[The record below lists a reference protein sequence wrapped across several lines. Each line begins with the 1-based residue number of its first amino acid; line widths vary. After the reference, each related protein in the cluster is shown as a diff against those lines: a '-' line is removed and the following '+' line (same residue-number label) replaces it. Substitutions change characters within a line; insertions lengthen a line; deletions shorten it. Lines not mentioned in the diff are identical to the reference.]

1 MDEVLTQEEINSLIK
16 GLSETDIEDAALEL
30 ELKGKNIKKYDLS
43 NQERIV
49 RGRMPTVEL
58 IHDRFARQY
67 RTTLSKFLSRTCF
80 ANVAGIELVKF
91 GAFMKKLPLPSSI
104 HIYRMPP
111 LPGYAFL
118 IVSAPLVFGA
128 VEILF
133 GGTGSGRVKVE
144 GREYTPIENRL
155 VGKLVLLALDN
166 LKDAWAPVHPVDF
179 IYVRSEFNPLA
190 IAIVPPTEVLIVVN
204 IEIELDQESTSLQIC
219 IPYST
224 IDPLKH
230 KLTTSFQSTRLEID
244 ETIKDRIA
252 NILFEAP
259 AEIRVQVG
267 YGKISLSRL
276 MTLETGDVIQLK
288 NAPGDESVII
298 IQDKPKFFGITG
310 VYRGY
315 KAVKITRK
323 IPDADLIKLKNDLEV
338 QV

>member
-1 MDEVLTQEEINSLIK
+1 MNEVLTQDEINSLIK
-16 GLSETDIEDAALEL
+16 GLSETDIEEGLIDIENRN
-30 ELKGKNIKKYDLS
+30 KTIRKYDLS

-49 RGRMPTVEL
+49 RGRMPTIEL
-58 IHDRFARQY
+58 IHDRFARSY

-111 LPGYAFL
+111 LSGYAFL

-133 GGTGSGRVKVE
+133 GGNGSGRVKVE
-144 GREYTPIENRL
+144 GREYTAIENRL
-155 VGKLVLLALDN
+155 VCKLVMLALDN

-204 IEIELDQESTSLQIC
+204 VEIELDQETTSLQIC

-230 KLTTSFQSTRLEID
+230 KLTTSFQSTRLEVD
-244 ETIKDRIA
+244 DTIKERITRV
-252 NILFEAP
+252 LLEAP
-259 AEIRVQVG
+259 ADVRVQVG
-267 YGKISLSRL
+267 YGRIALKQLLSLKV
-276 MTLETGDVIQLK
+276 GDTIQMK
-288 NAPGDESVII
+288 NAPNQDSIVVIE
-298 IQDKPKFFGITG
+298 DRPKFYGVTG

-315 KAVKITRK
+315 KAIKITRVIPEEDLVK
-323 IPDADLIKLKNDLEV
+323 IENDLEL
-338 QV
+338 